1 MYIKKLLILAFA
13 TANIVKSFIEKLIYF
28 LIFMLWMPGFFE
40 KLGMNGVASPIIGM
54 MNKILNYLP
63 NILGTV
69 LLLIV
74 GLFIGKTV
82 KELLIPIFQKDYQ
95 LIH

>member
-1 MYIKKLLILAFA
+1 MEEERKEK
-13 TANIVKSFIEKLIYF
+13 TKSFIEKLIYF

-82 KELLIPIFQKDYQ
+82 KELLIPIFQTLKIDQY
-95 LIH
+95 LKKIGVD